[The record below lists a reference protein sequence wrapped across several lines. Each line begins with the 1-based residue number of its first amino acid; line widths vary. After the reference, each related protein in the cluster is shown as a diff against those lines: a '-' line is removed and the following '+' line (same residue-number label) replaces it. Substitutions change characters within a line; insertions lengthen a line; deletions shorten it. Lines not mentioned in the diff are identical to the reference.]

1 MSDEI
6 SLDKALVALL
16 RLAVAERE
24 ERIIP
29 ELSERKTELLLDEV
43 GLSYGQIATLVGK
56 KPDAVRKTIARAK
69 KKT

>member
-1 MSDEI
+1 MADEI
-6 SLDKALVALL
+6 SLEEAITALL

-24 ERIIP
+24 ERINP
-29 ELSERKTELLLDEV
+29 ELAERKTEILLDEV

-56 KPDAVRKTIARAK
+56 KPDAVRKTVARAK